1 VTLRDQHPERDAG
14 SMTTTGHTDT
24 SGHGRIVV
32 AYDGSPD
39 AQAALAWAVRTAL
52 PTEQAVVAV
61 IATATDDLVPE
72 RSLLAGDHLDEAKE
86 SAERLLGESLLAET
100 AVELRPGP
108 VVTVLLQAAED
119 AAMLVVGS
127 KGHGQVAGAVI
138 GSVSQ
143 HLARHAPCPVVVVRP
158 VTHPAAR
165 RIVVGV
171 DGSGG
176 SDAALEFACRRAEVT
191 GEDVVVLHGWR
202 DGTAVGTTRRE
213 IPSEFMDRIAEE
225 ERLLAEAVAGVRTDH
240 PDVHLE
246 SEAIPVVAWRAL
258 ADASAAATLVVVGS
272 RGRGAFTGMLLGSVS
287 QQVLHHAQCPVAVVR

>member
-1 VTLRDQHPERDAG
+1 
-14 SMTTTGHTDT
+14 MTTPGHTMDST
-24 SGHGRIVV
+24 QGRIVV

-39 AQAALAWAVRTAL
+39 AQTALTWAVRTAIL
-52 PTEQAVVAV
+52 TEQPVVAV
-61 IATATDDLVPE
+61 VATATDDLMPE
-72 RSLLAGDHLDEAKE
+72 GSLLFGEHLEE
-86 SAERLLGESLLAET
+86 VRGSAEKILGEALLRDT

-108 VVTVLLQAAED
+108 AVPVLLEAAGE

-127 KGHGQVAGAVI
+127 HGHGQVAGLVA

-158 VTHPAAR
+158 AAHPAVG

-176 SDAALEFACRRAEVT
+176 SDEALAFACRRAELT
-191 GEDVVVLHGWR
+191 GEEVVVIHGWR
-202 DGTAVGTTRRE
+202 DGRATGTTRRDV
-213 IPSEFMDRIAEE
+213 PSRFMDRMAEE
-225 ERLLAEAVAGVRTDH
+225 ERLLAEAVAGVQTEH

-246 SEAIPVVAWRAL
+246 AEAIPVVAWRAL
-258 ADASAAATLVVVGS
+258 ADASAAASLVVVGS

-287 QQVLHHAQCPVAVVR
+287 QQVLQHAQCPVAVVR